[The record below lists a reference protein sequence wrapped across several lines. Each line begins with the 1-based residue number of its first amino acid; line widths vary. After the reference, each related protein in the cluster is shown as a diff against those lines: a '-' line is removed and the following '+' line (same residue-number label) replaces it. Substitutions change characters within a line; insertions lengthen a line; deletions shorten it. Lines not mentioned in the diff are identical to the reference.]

1 MISFAFRQ
9 AKANHIKRNTNMD
22 IKIYE
27 QIENIRDLINNSKM
41 KIKEELNNEYK
52 EDNKINIRIIFQ
64 DI

>member
-1 MISFAFRQ
+1 MQNFAKQ
-9 AKANHIKRNTNMD
+9 NKDEICLNMD

>member
-1 MISFAFRQ
+1 MISFGFRQ

-41 KIKEELNNEYK
+41 KMEE
-52 EDNKINIRIIFQ
+52 
-64 DI
+64 